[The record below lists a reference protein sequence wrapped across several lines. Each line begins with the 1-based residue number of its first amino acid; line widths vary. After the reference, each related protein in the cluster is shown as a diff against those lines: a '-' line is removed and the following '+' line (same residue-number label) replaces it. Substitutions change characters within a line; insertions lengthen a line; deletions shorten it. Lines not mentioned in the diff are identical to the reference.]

1 MEATL
6 TCDEAMMVRAA
17 RFYWRKKLGL
27 SYVVS
32 IVIVIASVPMAA
44 ATDWPQWIAGAVA
57 AVAAIGV
64 FVPLYGFVHAARL
77 ARANF
82 RRLDPPLGHVV
93 LDEDGVTMTTNIGTG
108 KMKWSGV
115 VQLWR
120 EPEFSL
126 LFTAEDSFVVLP
138 TAGAPAGFHEMLAE
152 RVRAAGGKVR

>member
-6 TCDEAMMVRAA
+6 ACDEAMMVRAA

-27 SYVVS
+27 SYAAS
-32 IVIVIASVPMAA
+32 ILIVIVAVPVIAAS
-44 ATDWPQWIAGAVA
+44 DWPQWIAGAAA

-82 RRLDPPLGHVV
+82 RRLDPPRGHVV
-93 LDEDGVTMTTNIGTG
+93 LGEEGFAMTTNLGTG

-120 EPEFSL
+120 EPEYSL